1 MMRTNDAE
9 VIGGLTSLIE
19 IAKANG
25 ETAAD
30 LDPYFAARLMF
41 NYVGGLFRRRALDE
55 RFDVE
60 EEAAMTM
67 ALLRALFAGAISP
80 TNPTET
86 P

>member
-1 MMRTNDAE
+1 
-9 VIGGLTSLIE
+9 
-19 IAKANG
+19 
-25 ETAAD
+25 
-30 LDPYFAARLMF
+30 MF

-67 ALLRALFAGAISP
+67 ALLRALFAGAISSS
-80 TNPTET
+80 NPTET